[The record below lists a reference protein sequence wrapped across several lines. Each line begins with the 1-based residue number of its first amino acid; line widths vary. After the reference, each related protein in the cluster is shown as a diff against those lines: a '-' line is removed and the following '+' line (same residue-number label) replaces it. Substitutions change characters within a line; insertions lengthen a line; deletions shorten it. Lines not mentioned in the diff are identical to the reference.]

1 MKKPLKNIAASV
13 RDRLSAIQRQSGRD
27 YQGLMVQYALERLLY
42 RLSVSAYRDRFLL
55 KGAMLFTIWQ
65 GAPHRMTR
73 DLDLLGFGDP
83 SIASLEA
90 IFRELCTLVID
101 DDGLTLDAATVKGS
115 EIRAEALYVG
125 VRLILL
131 AHIGSAKFPL
141 QIDVDFGDDFLGI
154 PEEVT
159 MPSLLDMPEAHLRA
173 YRRETVIS
181 EKLEAVV
188 TLGLQNSRLKDY
200 FDFWFLGHRFAFE
213 GDVLASSITGTFSRR
228 GTRLPSTLPRGLSA
242 EYSSDPARVAAWD
255 AFWRKAGSREENPS
269 LAIVVQF
276 VAIFLG
282 PPISAANRGEQFKES
297 WRPGGPWRES
307 DKQ

>member
-27 YQGLMVQYALERLLY
+27 YQVLMVQYALERLLY
-42 RLSVSAYRDRFLL
+42 RLSVSAYRDRLLL

-125 VRLILL
+125 C
-131 AHIGSAKFPL
+131 ASDSPG
-141 QIDVDFGDDFLGI
+141 
-154 PEEVT
+154 
-159 MPSLLDMPEAHLRA
+159 A
-173 YRRETVIS
+173 YR
-181 EKLEAVV
+181 
-188 TLGLQNSRLKDY
+188 
-200 FDFWFLGHRFAFE
+200 
-213 GDVLASSITGTFSRR
+213 FSKI
-228 GTRLPSTLPRGLSA
+228 
-242 EYSSDPARVAAWD
+242 PAPD
-255 AFWRKAGSREENPS
+255 
-269 LAIVVQF
+269 
-276 VAIFLG
+276 
-282 PPISAANRGEQFKES
+282 
-297 WRPGGPWRES
+297 
-307 DKQ
+307 